1 MNGWRGVYLFVEGQD
16 DVLFV
21 ERILK
26 PRLEIH
32 FEFVATI
39 AYASIRQATLAQQAR
54 AIQKSGA
61 QLWVIADYD
70 NAPCFTA
77 RRTEVVQRFDE
88 AIEMQQVLLARPEI
102 EAWYCAGISE
112 PARFRVQLPSD
123 IESITKERFNR
134 LFARLLSRQIRT
146 ELLLLLLDNYDW
158 EVALRR
164 SASLHYC
171 ARKLGILSGEF
182 A

>member
-26 PRLEIH
+26 PRLETH
-32 FEFVATI
+32 FEFVAII
-39 AYASIRQATLAQQAR
+39 AYASTRQAILAQQAR

-77 RRTEVVQRFDE
+77 RRREVVQRFDE
-88 AIEMQQVLLARPEI
+88 AIEIQQVLLARPEI

-112 PARFRVQLPSD
+112 PSQFRVQLPSN

-134 LFARLLSRQIRT
+134 LFARSLNRQIRT
-146 ELLLLLLDNYDW
+146 ELLLLLLESYDW

-164 SASLHYC
+164 SVSLHYC
-171 ARKLGILSGEF
+171 ARKLGIASGELP
-182 A
+182 

>member
-26 PRLEIH
+26 PRLETS
-32 FEFVATI
+32 FEFVMAI

-70 NAPCFTA
+70 NAPCLTA
-77 RRTEVVQRFDE
+77 RRTEVVQRFE
-88 AIEMQQVLLARPEI
+88 AAIAIPQVLLARPEI

-112 PARFRVQLPSD
+112 PAQFRVQLPTD
-123 IESITKERFNR
+123 IESMTKERFNR
-134 LFARLLSRQIRT
+134 LFARMLSRQLRT
-146 ELLLLLLDNYDW
+146 ELLLSLLDSYDW
-158 EVALRR
+158 EVALLR
-164 SASLHYC
+164 SASLRYC
-171 ARKLGILSGEF
+171 ARKLGIASGELP
-182 A
+182 

>member
-26 PRLEIH
+26 PRLEMH
-32 FEFVATI
+32 FEFVAII

-77 RRTEVVQRFDE
+77 RRREVVQRFDGV
-88 AIEMQQVLLARPEI
+88 IEIQQVLLARPEI

-112 PARFRVQLPSD
+112 PSQFRVQLPSN
-123 IESITKERFNR
+123 IESVTKERFNR
-134 LFARLLSRQIRT
+134 LFARSLNRQIRT
-146 ELLLLLLDNYDW
+146 ELLLSLLDSYDW
-158 EVALRR
+158 EVALLR
-164 SASLHYC
+164 SASLRYC
-171 ARKLGILSGEF
+171 ARKLGIASGELP
-182 A
+182 